1 MPSTSLLTYNYVA
14 VNCVRLEINQIF
26 TSNDHVFC
34 SEVNNSRTAAAA
46 VAAWRITCMSWQR
59 SQVTVKYPAGRESC
73 GFRLQLMCTTLFSC
87 GTEVLTRSNK
97 ICLLEGP

>member
-1 MPSTSLLTYNYVA
+1 
-14 VNCVRLEINQIF
+14 
-26 TSNDHVFC
+26 
-34 SEVNNSRTAAAA
+34 VNNSRTAAAA